1 MRTSVLNNGYHQFD
15 NNISSTS
22 EESTE
27 MTSEPFNLPKEESFI
42 NYNVIMENMNESTKE
57 FTLRLRRHLQF
68 FFMDPMK
75 KFQTR
80 RQIPFKLALQVF
92 KIITIT
98 AQLVLFA
105 ELRISHV
112 DFIEDTSTVMRH
124 KFLQNWS
131 DERDVVSYPPSAG
144 KYSVFDS
151 SDILEHFAFSTN
163 AYYSIQNKTFASFSY
178 DTSWKD
184 LSTNYRNH
192 TFLTPIY
199 DIPPMSMCIE
209 KIANVEINNNNY
221 EFDVSPREEC
231 SFLNYTTSE
240 ILKLR
245 DDPLYMK
252 ELLEKRNLTLT
263 AEESLSISKVL
274 LMFNLRTIHYSPA
287 NKDQTP
293 ECYLIKVKITFDNSR
308 HTGQVFIDLNSVI
321 SYEQICN
328 GRVLKAPTFS
338 WDSIIVFVIDV
349 VVLVFC
355 IFSFVLCL
363 RALIKAHL
371 LKETTTAFFLKTF
384 GKKMSITDQMDF
396 LNMWY
401 LMIVVND
408 VLMIFGTVC
417 KVTIE
422 FRDFDNDLFTITSIF
437 LGSGA
442 LLVYVGLL
450 RYLGFF
456 NQYNVLV
463 LTLKKC
469 IPNIL
474 RFLVCA
480 IILYLGFLIAGWVI
494 IGPYSLKFRTL
505 AKSSEAL
512 FSLLNGDDMFAT
524 FATINDSNGTIKIF
538 GTIYIYVFVSLFI
551 YVVLSLFIAIIMDA
565 YEIIK
570 ERYKRSEKKEVSL
583 LKEFLA
589 SGDPLDA
596 SDPENRHL
604 YSPNALLKLGGPL
617 FHEREVVNQLFDA
630 IYNATSNIKSYIWR
644 R

>member
-1 MRTSVLNNGYHQFD
+1 MITSSVNNGYYQFQ
-15 NNISSTS
+15 NNTIQES
-22 EESTE
+22 EETINMRNEENNKKESYVDYN
-27 MTSEPFNLPKEESFI
+27 NLLNNMDESDREYA
-42 NYNVIMENMNESTKE
+42 N
-57 FTLRLRRHLQF
+57 RLRRHLQF

-80 RQIPFKLALQVF
+80 RQMPFKLALQVF
-92 KIITIT
+92 KIVTVTI
-98 AQLVLFA
+98 QLILFA
-105 ELRISHV
+105 ELRVSHV
-112 DFIEDTSTVMRH
+112 DFIEDTSTFMRH
-124 KFLQNWS
+124 KFLQNWN

-144 KYSVFDS
+144 RYSVFDS
-151 SDILEHFAFSTN
+151 SDILEHFAFATN
-163 AYYSIQNKTFASFSY
+163 AYYSIQNQTFASFSY
-178 DTSWKD
+178 DTSWKGVSFVN
-184 LSTNYRNH
+184 STI
-192 TFLTPIY
+192 TFQTPIY
-199 DIPPMSMCIE
+199 DIPPMSLCIE
-209 KIANVEINNNNY
+209 KIANVKINKNNY
-221 EFDVSPREEC
+221 EFDISSKKEC
-231 SFLNYTTSE
+231 KFLNYTSSE
-240 ILKLR
+240 VIKLR
-245 DDPLYMK
+245 NEPLYIK
-252 ELLEKRNLTLT
+252 ELLAKRNLTLT
-263 AEESLSISKVL
+263 PEESLSISKIF

-293 ECYLIKVKITFDNSR
+293 ECYLIKITISFDNSR

-328 GRVLKAPTFS
+328 GRILKAPIVS
-338 WDSIIVFVIDV
+338 WDSIIVFVIDIT
-349 VVLVFC
+349 VLVFC
-355 IFSFVLCL
+355 LFSFILCL

-371 LKETTTAFFLKTF
+371 LKETTMSFFEKNI
-384 GKKMSITDQMDF
+384 GKRMTITDQMDF
-396 LNMWY
+396 INMWY

-408 VLMIFGTVC
+408 ILIIFGTIC

-422 FRDFDNDLFTITSIF
+422 FRDFDNDLFTLTSIF

-463 LTLKKC
+463 LTLKKS

-480 IILYLGFLIAGWVI
+480 IILYGGFLIAGWVI

-524 FATINDSNGTIKIF
+524 FATINDSNGTIKAF

-570 ERYKRSEKKEVSL
+570 ERYKENEKKEASV
-583 LKEFLA
+583 LKEFVT
-589 SGDPLDA
+589 SSETLDA
-596 SDPENRHL
+596 SDPANRHL
-604 YSPNALLKLGGPL
+604 FSPDALLKLGGPL
-617 FHEREVVNQLFDA
+617 FHERDI
-630 IYNATSNIKSYIWR
+630 IYQIYERLYNFGRNIKQKILR
-644 R
+644 N

>member
-1 MRTSVLNNGYHQFD
+1 MLTSSSSNGYHQFR
-15 NNISSTS
+15 NNTTPES
-22 EESTE
+22 EESID
-27 MTSEPFNLPKEESFI
+27 MTTNGMRKEESFV
-42 NYNVIMENMNESTKE
+42 NYDILLNNMDDSKRE
-57 FTLRLRRHLQF
+57 FATRLRRHLQF

-80 RQIPFKLALQVF
+80 RQMPFKLALQVF
-92 KIITIT
+92 KIVTITI
-98 AQLVLFA
+98 QLILFA
-105 ELRISHV
+105 ELRVSHV

-144 KYSVFDS
+144 RYSVFDS
-151 SDILEHFAFSTN
+151 IDIFEHFAFATN
-163 AYYSIQNKTFASFSY
+163 AYYSIQNQTFASFSY
-178 DTSWKD
+178 DTSWKGISFYN
-184 LSTNYRNH
+184 STI
-192 TFLTPIY
+192 TFQTPLY
-199 DIPPMSMCIE
+199 DIPPMSLCIE
-209 KIANVEINNNNY
+209 KIANVQINNNNY
-221 EFDVSPREEC
+221 EFDVSPKREC
-231 SFLNYTTSE
+231 NFLNYTTAE
-240 ILKLR
+240 IIKLR
-245 DDPLYMK
+245 ENPQYMK
-252 ELLEKRNLTLT
+252 DLLVKRNLTLT
-263 AEESLSISKVL
+263 PEQSLSISKVL

-293 ECYLIKVKITFDNSR
+293 ECYLIKVTISFDNTR

-328 GRVLKAPTFS
+328 GRVLKAPVIS
-338 WDSIIVFVIDV
+338 WDSIIVFVIDII
-349 VVLVFC
+349 VLLFC
-355 IFSFVLCL
+355 FFSFILCL

-371 LKETTTAFFLKTF
+371 LKETTMAFFEQNV
-384 GKKMSITDQMDF
+384 GKKMPITDQMEF
-396 LNMWY
+396 VNMWY

-408 VLMIFGTVC
+408 ILIIFGTIC

-422 FRDFDNDLFTITSIF
+422 FRDFDNDLFTFTSIF

-463 LTLKKC
+463 LTLKRS

-480 IILYLGFLIAGWVI
+480 IILYGGFLIAGWVV

-505 AKSSEAL
+505 SKSSEAL

-524 FATINDSNGTIKIF
+524 FATINDSNSTIKVF
-538 GTIYIYVFVSLFI
+538 GTVYIYVFVSLFI

-570 ERYKRSEKKEVSL
+570 ERYKRSEKGETSV
-583 LKEFLA
+583 LKEFLSSA
-589 SGDPLDA
+589 ECVDA

-604 YSPNALLKLGGPL
+604 FSPDALLKLGGPL
-617 FHEREVVNQLFDA
+617 FHEREILYQ
-630 IYNATSNIKSYIWR
+630 IYEGLYNFGTRVKRRIWND
-644 R
+644 

>member
-1 MRTSVLNNGYHQFD
+1 MLSSSSNNRYHQFQ
-15 NNISSTS
+15 NNTTPES
-22 EESTE
+22 EESIDMTTNE
-27 MTSEPFNLPKEESFI
+27 MRKEESFV
-42 NYNVIMENMNESTKE
+42 NYDILLSNMNESKRE
-57 FTLRLRRHLQF
+57 FATRLRRHLQF

-80 RQIPFKLALQVF
+80 RQMPFKLALQVF
-92 KIITIT
+92 KIVTITI
-98 AQLVLFA
+98 QLILFA
-105 ELRISHV
+105 ELRVSHV

-144 KYSVFDS
+144 RYSVFDS
-151 SDILEHFAFSTN
+151 IDIFEHFAFATN
-163 AYYSIQNKTFASFSY
+163 AYYSIQNQTFASFSY
-178 DTSWKD
+178 DTSWKGISFYN
-184 LSTNYRNH
+184 STI
-192 TFLTPIY
+192 TFQTPLY
-199 DIPPMSMCIE
+199 DIPPMSLCIE
-209 KIANVEINNNNY
+209 KIANVQINNNNY
-221 EFDVSPREEC
+221 EFDVSPKREC
-231 SFLNYTTSE
+231 NFLNYTTAE
-240 ILKLR
+240 IIKLR
-245 DDPLYMK
+245 DNPQYMK
-252 ELLEKRNLTLT
+252 DLLVKKNLTLT
-263 AEESLSISKVL
+263 PEQSLSISKVL

-293 ECYLIKVKITFDNSR
+293 ECYLIKVTITFDNTR

-328 GRVLKAPTFS
+328 GRVLKAPVIS

-349 VVLVFC
+349 IVLLFC
-355 IFSFVLCL
+355 FFSFILCL

-371 LKETTTAFFLKTF
+371 LKETTMAFFEQNV
-384 GKKMSITDQMDF
+384 GKKMPITDQMEF
-396 LNMWY
+396 VNMWY

-408 VLMIFGTVC
+408 ILIIFGTIC

-422 FRDFDNDLFTITSIF
+422 FRDFDNDLFTFTSIF

-463 LTLKKC
+463 LTLKRS

-480 IILYLGFLIAGWVI
+480 IILYGGFLIAGWVV

-505 AKSSEAL
+505 SKSSEAL

-524 FATINDSNGTIKIF
+524 FATINDSNSTIKVF

-570 ERYKRSEKKEVSL
+570 ERYKRNEKGETSV
-583 LKEFLA
+583 LKEFLSSA
-589 SGDPLDA
+589 ECVDA

-604 YSPNALLKLGGPL
+604 FSPDALLKLGGPL
-617 FHEREVVNQLFDA
+617 FHEREILYQ
-630 IYNATSNIKSYIWR
+630 IYERLYNFGTRVKQRIWND
-644 R
+644 